1 MPSCSASA
9 GTMASL
15 HCDGS
20 KKKPSSLRATST
32 SSMVATA
39 ICVPSMRPSGDLV
52 FAGGRH
58 VRCDAGDG
66 VTRQQRVPVEPLEH
80 QLAQVVQ
87 VRFLQQR
94 QANPGGKVTGQR
106 LGVVVEVDEHRFSE
120 SGLDE
125 AVGVAVVA
133 GVERLTV
140 EESADVLGE
149 HLALE
154 VG

>member
-1 MPSCSASA
+1 MPSCAASA

-20 KKKPSSLRATST
+20 RKKPSLLRATST

-39 ICVPSMRPSGDLV
+39 MCVPSRRPSGDLV

-80 QLAQVVQ
+80 QLAEVVE
-87 VRFLQQR
+87 VRFLQER
-94 QANPGGKVTGQR
+94 QADPGRKVTGQR
-106 LGVVVEVDEHRFSE
+106 FGVVVKVDEHCLAKA
-120 SGLDE
+120 GLDE

-133 GVERLTV
+133 RI
-140 EESADVLGE
+140 
-149 HLALE
+149 
-154 VG
+154 